1 MCMISIED
9 LKQFASGR
17 NILLVEDNEIN
28 AGIARAQLEPAGFN
42 VAWVDD
48 GSKACEMFMNSSPHY
63 YSAIVTD
70 LMMPVMDGMEAAKV
84 IRNSDRADSNIP
96 ILGITANA
104 FSNKDSLSSES
115 VINSVISKPY
125 KREELLDWIY
135 SSVMEYEK
143 TDVTGYKG

>member
-1 MCMISIED
+1 MISSED
-9 LKQFASGR
+9 IKNFASGR

-28 AGIARAQLEPAGFN
+28 AGIAREQLEPAGFN
-42 VAWVDD
+42 LAWVDD
-48 GSKACEMFMNSSPHY
+48 GSKACEMFMNSKPHHY
-63 YSAIVTD
+63 CAIVTD
-70 LMMPVMDGMEAAKV
+70 LIMPVMDGMEAAKI
-84 IRNSDRADSNIP
+84 IRNSDRADSDIP

-104 FSNKDSLSSES
+104 FSNNDSLSSES

-125 KREELLDWIY
+125 KREDLLEWIY

>member
-1 MCMISIED
+1 MISIED

-28 AGIARAQLEPAGFN
+28 AGIAKAQLEPAGFN
-42 VAWVDD
+42 VVWVDD
-48 GSKACEMFMNSSPHY
+48 GSKACELFMNSRPHHY
-63 YSAIVTD
+63 CAIVTD
-70 LMMPVMDGMEAAKV
+70 LIMPVMDGMEAAKV

-104 FSNKDSLSSES
+104 FSNNDSLSSES

>member
-1 MCMISIED
+1 MISSED
-9 LKQFASGR
+9 IKNFASGR

-48 GSKACEMFMNSSPHY
+48 GSKACEM
-63 YSAIVTD
+63 
-70 LMMPVMDGMEAAKV
+70 VMDGMEAAKV

-125 KREELLDWIY
+125 KREDLLEWIY

>member
-1 MCMISIED
+1 
-9 LKQFASGR
+9 
-17 NILLVEDNEIN
+17 
-28 AGIARAQLEPAGFN
+28 
-42 VAWVDD
+42 
-48 GSKACEMFMNSSPHY
+48 MFMNSSPHY